1 MRAAQRNR
9 EVGDLSDES
18 QQLVRQAN
26 RAAEAD
32 RVGTKQYLQRHPSRR
47 GPKQPDEVIN
57 KAAEGLQRYDEEV
70 DNLDDAMNQPGGG
83 GYAIA
88 GSDGDYQPVILRP
101 DLQSEPGYHANLI
114 GDGFTYYAGGGTVRL
129 RYNELESDAYTQL
142 IRSKRLLADALG
154 MNRRSAN
161 SPNLLRGR
169 LHGSKLARVPTGNRR
184 AFRRIDKPRKK
195 SYAVLIGVDL
205 SGSTGGSRE
214 VELRR
219 MAYAQASLLDSLGI
233 RFAVAGHTGCKYRT
247 DAPAGSRDADLA
259 TAQAVR
265 EVRQVYGDGNVGLAT
280 HKLAKNFA
288 EPWDE
293 SAKLAMA
300 AFQAASANLD
310 GITMQT
316 YINMLCTQPTTDRIL
331 LYYTDGQ
338 MPAEDHS
345 NQLTILKRQLRRAR
359 AMAKLP
365 NHRLHV
371 VGIALDND
379 APKKYGLDT
388 ILVDSD
394 KPDESVRLVVEG
406 LAERIA
412 RSINK

>member
-1 MRAAQRNR
+1 
-9 EVGDLSDES
+9 
-18 QQLVRQAN
+18 
-26 RAAEAD
+26 
-32 RVGTKQYLQRHPSRR
+32 
-47 GPKQPDEVIN
+47 
-57 KAAEGLQRYDEEV
+57 
-70 DNLDDAMNQPGGG
+70 
-83 GYAIA
+83 
-88 GSDGDYQPVILRP
+88 
-101 DLQSEPGYHANLI
+101 
-114 GDGFTYYAGGGTVRL
+114 
-129 RYNELESDAYTQL
+129 
-142 IRSKRLLADALG
+142 
-154 MNRRSAN
+154 
-161 SPNLLRGR
+161 
-169 LHGSKLARVPTGNRR
+169 
-184 AFRRIDKPRKK
+184 
-195 SYAVLIGVDL
+195 
-205 SGSTGGSRE
+205 
-214 VELRR
+214 
-219 MAYAQASLLDSLGI
+219 
-233 RFAVAGHTGCKYRT
+233 
-247 DAPAGSRDADLA
+247 
-259 TAQAVR
+259 VR
-265 EVRQVYGDGNVGLAT
+265 EVRQAFGDGNVGLAT